1 MWTFFRS
8 FTFECFYCE
17 AVFCG
22 LGEPSLFYLGEIL
35 MPEHI
40 SAWLGGKTLGKTLL
54 CFHTTEG
61 KKRGHEW
68 FSELGAEDLKCPQRA
83 VI

>member
-1 MWTFFRS
+1 
-8 FTFECFYCE
+8 
-17 AVFCG
+17 
-22 LGEPSLFYLGEIL
+22 

-40 SAWLGGKTLGKTLL
+40 SALLGGKTLGKTLL

-61 KKRGHEW
+61 KKRGREW